1 MWCSLLQILFLRSG
15 SLDQMVGVCSCI
27 LTNLLTICCFLV
39 GLNGINAEVFVLG
52 DLTFEEAVQ
61 YYQSLNPL
69 TKDRAYFEKTVF
81 PATGGRMQLISA
93 FVKQERVS
101 GPIKSGWFAY

>member
-1 MWCSLLQILFLRSG
+1 
-15 SLDQMVGVCSCI
+15 
-27 LTNLLTICCFLV
+27 
-39 GLNGINAEVFVLG
+39 VLG
-52 DLTFEEAVQ
+52 DLTIQEAVQ

-69 TKDRAYFEKTVF
+69 TKDRTYFEKTVF

-101 GPIKSGWFAY
+101 GPIKSGWFAYKAIILHHLSISLLF